1 MINNTFQTNTFIEG
15 MDCDTDITML
25 SNKRYR
31 SAENVRI
38 LTDQDGNSGVLRNV
52 DQPLHILDNT
62 SANETIIGVTTV
74 DKYGVIA
81 TVDNTGRNLFYR
93 YELDK
98 LPDDGLNSKFVVLKG
113 YFNLCQ
119 DLGTTPLLSIVGN
132 YESEEVIK
140 IYFTDGNSPIKV
152 FNIMDTR
159 YISPDSN
166 LVDSNGDVINT
177 EALDIIPGA
186 ILPPFKLQ
194 GLGAGT
200 LPAGVVQYCYQL
212 FNLHNAETTISVTS
226 IPIHLTD
233 SDTSQNSMDYKG
245 ADPGSSSFKSVAM
258 EVDLKTH
265 DFEKCRIIRILY
277 QENNQPPQ
285 IAIVNELSIDNSV
298 DTISYIDTGNSIL
311 SELTVDEFNAL
322 TGYQFT
328 AKTLAKMYNRLFA
341 GNVQDYTWDPG
352 EYDARAYRANA
363 DGQVVLSSSDS
374 SKTLTFD
381 IDTYDLSTI
390 PKDHDCINPS
400 NYEQSS
406 SATTYE
412 YGIETTDSGRR
423 MRGGH
428 GLNIDY
434 HFVTANITVVDTME
448 AYHDTSDYPLIT
460 NRCSINAASV
470 TMFNGLYLYPV
481 GRKDTEEFVMLGD
494 SFITNRIPNYA
505 DPDIA
510 ANFKSYYRDE
520 VYRFGIVFY
529 NSKSIPSPVYW
540 IGDIKMPHANAS
552 APFTYNGSYLY
563 GHPLGIK
570 FTVKNFPEGAV
581 AYDIVRCDR
590 TENDRSII
598 MQAVGQYLYEYKIQE
613 NSNYIGNGTALS
625 SSVEMRPTPLLL
637 NNLVDCYVGGLK
649 RVSIAASKNVFA
661 AAFSNSIKRDYY
673 RLISPEISLQG
684 EDVEQY
690 FNSSCYLNKIGCM
703 ISPTNTLR
711 PGDSSSE
718 DPYIR
723 ITSTPYTILSGAE
736 GRKPIDSDYKSHVD
750 RYPDDQSKYVWK
762 SHVEGG
768 RLTSVAYRKGE
779 IARYFVTEY
788 FKRLEDNMPFI
799 SDAIYPPNVPYNN
812 VQNLD
817 AYRVNIGD
825 NTYSNYAMTEF
836 GVSENQIIMGP
847 AGPCVVIK
855 SDNIADYI
863 GSANSGYH
871 IHYNDLYK
879 FNATFVFNVKKV
891 VQNAYGGDTYI
902 SRQNSVYISTNS
914 YKEIRKSAS
923 ATDSYVFG
931 GDTYLGV
938 LDYPNCMI
946 FQRADASDGNFY
958 KQYIGSYIPFETS
971 INLNLMN
978 GDMPHRTWDDSDGF
992 LDTLLQLE
1000 PTQLQAQHVQSRPF
1014 FAYNAVYSS
1023 QPGARIF
1030 VSDSVYDEDNQKT
1043 GNRIMVSQAKTNNEI
1058 LDNWTQFRVA
1068 DYLDVDNQYGGINKL
1083 YTFKDRLFYF
1093 QDYAVGIASVNER
1106 SLITD
1111 DNNNQIALGTGGIL
1125 SRYDYIT
1132 TSNGVSTVNDKTVCN
1147 SENVLY
1153 WYDQKRNEICA
1164 YDGSVH
1170 SLGKE
1175 KDVQS
1180 YIKTRFLS
1188 VLKDEPQHA
1197 FFDKRYNEIWFNFQ
1211 NKALIFNEQIGRFT
1225 SLYTLSPQWSNPYP
1239 TGVLCIKDNHYYV
1252 INPDNHYEQLEDD
1265 SKLQIVINKDVAF
1278 TKTFDNIRIDGNLRD
1293 RANNDVTQGVI
1304 SNIDFNTKNQTATS
1318 NNPVF
1323 DYRED
1328 TYRLPIPRQHITQD
1342 PLSFPARLRG
1352 KYLICDYTF
1361 NNTDGKSFYIPYI
1374 ATTYRYSLI

>member
-1 MINNTFQTNTFIEG
+1 MISNTFQTNTFIEG

-62 SANETIIGVTTV
+62 RANETIIGVTTV

-93 YELDK
+93 YESEK

-119 DLGTTPLLSIVGN
+119 DLDTTPLLSIVGN

-152 FNIMDTR
+152 FNIMDDR
-159 YISPDSN
+159 YISPDSS

-177 EALDIIPGA
+177 EALDIVPGA

-194 GLGAGT
+194 GLGTGS

-212 FNLHNAETTISVTS
+212 FNLRNSETTISVTS

-258 EVDLKTH
+258 EVDLHTH

-277 QENNQPPQ
+277 EENNQPPS
-285 IAIVNELSIDNSV
+285 IAIVNEISIDNSV
-298 DTISYIDTGNSIL
+298 NTISYIDTGNSIL
-311 SELTVDEFNAL
+311 SELTVDEFNSL

-328 AKTLAKMYNRLFA
+328 AKTLAKLYNRLFA

-352 EYDARAYRANA
+352 EYDARAYRANIA
-363 DGQVVLSSSDS
+363 GQVVLNSSDS

-381 IDTYDLSTI
+381 LDTYDLSTI
-390 PKDHDCINPS
+390 PKDHDCINPT
-400 NYEQSS
+400 NYSQMSGLG
-406 SATTYE
+406 TYE
-412 YGIETTDSGRR
+412 YGIETTDSGNR
-423 MRGGH
+423 MLGGH

-434 HFVTANITVVDTME
+434 HFVTTDITVVDTQE
-448 AYHDTSDYPLIT
+448 TYYDTSEHPLIT
-460 NRCSINAASV
+460 NRCSINSFSRPGINA
-470 TMFNGLYLYPV
+470 MLFYPV
-481 GRKDTEEFVMLGD
+481 GKEDPEGSSMLGD
-494 SFITNRIPNYA
+494 QIIVNRIYNYA

-510 ANFKSYYRDE
+510 ANFKSYQRDE
-520 VYRFGIVFY
+520 VYRFGIIFY

-552 APFTYNGSYLY
+552 APFTYNGMYLY

-598 MQAVGQYLYEYKIQE
+598 MQATGQYLYAYLIQE
-613 NSNYIGNGTALS
+613 NSNFIGNGTVVPG
-625 SSVEMRPTPLLL
+625 SVEIRPTPLLL
-637 NNLVDCYVGGLK
+637 NNQVDSYFGGSF
-649 RVSIAASKNVFA
+649 RQGMSAPERYN
-661 AAFSNSIKRDYY
+661 AAFAHAINRHCY
-673 RLISPEISLQG
+673 RLISPEICLQG
-684 EDVEQY
+684 KDVEQY
-690 FNSSCYLNKIGCM
+690 FNTSCYLDKIGWM
-703 ISPTNTLR
+703 ISPTNSIR

-718 DPYIR
+718 DQYIR
-723 ITSTPYTILSGAE
+723 ITSTPYKILTTSGEKMAV
-736 GRKPIDSDYKSHVD
+736 DSDYKSHVD

-762 SHVEGG
+762 SHVES
-768 RLTSVAYRKGE
+768 RNPSKTAYRKGE
-779 IARYFVTEY
+779 IARYFVTKY
-788 FKRLEDNMPFI
+788 FKRPEDNMPFI
-799 SDAIYPPNVPYNN
+799 QDAVYPPNVPYNVN
-812 VQNLD
+812 QNLD
-817 AYRVNIGD
+817 AYRVNIGE

-836 GVSENQIIMGP
+836 GISENQVIFGP
-847 AGPCVVIK
+847 AGPCVIIK

-863 GSANSGYH
+863 GSADMSVEGY
-871 IHYNDLYK
+871 NQLYS
-879 FNATFVFNVKKV
+879 FNAAFLFNIKRA

-902 SRQNSVYISTNS
+902 TRQNSIYISTNS
-914 YKEIRKSAS
+914 YKEINKS
-923 ATDSYVFG
+923 TTTTESYVFG
-931 GDTYLGV
+931 GDIYLGV
-938 LDYPNCMI
+938 LDYPNCMLYQSYLGI
-946 FQRADASDGNFY
+946 DDRQEY
-958 KQYIGSYIPFETS
+958 TQYIGSYIPFETS

-978 GDMPHRTWDDSDGF
+978 GDMTHRTWDDSDGY
-992 LDTLLQLE
+992 LDTFMQLE
-1000 PTQLQAQHVQSRPF
+1000 PQQTQSFHVQSRPF
-1014 FAYNAVYSS
+1014 YAYNAVYSS

-1030 VSDSVYDEDNQKT
+1030 VPESVYNESNQKT
-1043 GNRIMVSQAKTNNEI
+1043 GNRILVSQAKTNNEI
-1058 LDNWTQFRVA
+1058 LDNWTQFKVA
-1068 DYLDVDNQYGGINKL
+1068 DYLDVDNQYGNINKL

-1197 FFDKRYNEIWFNFQ
+1197 FFDKRYNEVWFNFQ

-1239 TGVLCIKDNHYYV
+1239 TGVLCMKDNHYYV
-1252 INPDNHYEQLEDD
+1252 INPDNHYDQLEDD

-1318 NNPVF
+1318 NNPTF

>member
-1 MINNTFQTNTFIEG
+1 MISNTFQTNTFIEG

-81 TVDNTGRNLFYR
+81 TVDNTGRNIFYR

-98 LPDDGLNSKFVVLKG
+98 LPDDSLNSKFVVLKG

-140 IYFTDGNSPIKV
+140 VYFTDGNSPIKV

-166 LVDSNGDVINT
+166 LVDSNGDVINP
-177 EALDIIPGA
+177 EALDITPGA
-186 ILPPFKLQ
+186 ILPPFKLK

-233 SDTSQNSMDYKG
+233 SDTSQDSMDYKG

-277 QENNQPPQ
+277 QKNNQPPQ

-352 EYDARAYRANA
+352 EYDARAYRANE

-381 IDTYDLSTI
+381 LDTYDLSTI

-412 YGIETTDSGRR
+412 YGIETTDSGSR

-434 HFVTANITVVDTME
+434 HFVTAGITVVDTME
-448 AYHDTSDYPLIT
+448 SYYDTSDYPLIT
-460 NRCSINAASV
+460 NRCSINSASRLGINA
-470 TMFNGLYLYPV
+470 MLYYPV
-481 GRKDTEEFVMLGD
+481 GREDPEGSFMLGD
-494 SFITNRIPNYA
+494 QLLTTRIYNYA

-540 IGDIKMPHANAS
+540 IGDIKMPHANVS
-552 APFTYNGSYLY
+552 APFTYDGMYLW

-613 NSNYIGNGTALS
+613 NSNYIGNGTILPN
-625 SSVEMRPTPLLL
+625 SVEIRPTPLLI
-637 NNLVDCYVGGLK
+637 NNQVDSYFVNPRRQPLSPNPTWYTAAYAS
-649 RVSIAASKNVFA
+649 SINKNC
-661 AAFSNSIKRDYY
+661 Y
-673 RLISPEISLQG
+673 RLVSPEISLQG

-690 FNSSCYLNKIGCM
+690 FNSSCYLDKIGCA
-703 ISPTNTLR
+703 ISPTNSNR
-711 PGDSSSE
+711 PGDE
-718 DPYIR
+718 DQETNYIR
-723 ITSTPYTILSGAE
+723 ITATPYKVLQPDGSEPVLENNYSKA
-736 GRKPIDSDYKSHVD
+736 YVD
-750 RYPDDQSKYVWK
+750 RYPNDNSKYMWVSYTETPNK
-762 SHVEGG
+762 YH
-768 RLTSVAYRKGE
+768 YKGE

-788 FKRLEDNMPFI
+788 FKRVEDDMPFI

-817 AYRVNIGD
+817 AYRVNIGE

-836 GVSENQIIMGP
+836 GVSERQAIMGP
-847 AGPCVVIK
+847 AGPCIIIR
-855 SDNIADYI
+855 SDNITDYI
-863 GSANSGYH
+863 GSANIYH
-871 IHYNDLYK
+871 IHYNDLYR
-879 FNATFVFNVKKV
+879 FNATFIFNVKRV

-902 SRQNSVYISTNS
+902 ARQNSVYISTNS
-914 YKEIRKSAS
+914 YKEISKSAS
-923 ATDSYVFG
+923 TTDSYVFG

-938 LDYPNCMI
+938 LDYPNCMF
-946 FQRADASDGNFY
+946 FQRAEVSDGAEK

-978 GDMPHRTWDDSDGF
+978 GDMPHRTWDDYDGY
-992 LDTLLQLE
+992 LDTHLQLD
-1000 PTQLQAQHVQSRPF
+1000 PQQTQSFHVQSRPF

-1197 FFDKRYNEIWFNFQ
+1197 FFDKRYNEVWFNFQ

-1318 NNPVF
+1318 NSPVF